1 MLDKDRNITEG
12 AEKFVSF
19 SHNVDLSYTKPVFAS
34 YFEEE
39 IEGITSWK
47 RLYVNVFKKLYEDYD
62 VVIPINQSFHGGNG
76 RFDFCTI
83 ENKEAMTYPIRIVD
97 GKYLETNLSA
107 TNIVRKLKCL
117 LDICLVDEENLI
129 IKYVIKRWE
138 KSSEETKESNKWEN
152 KNLTYKKADT
162 IDKRSIVDSVHE
174 AKLDLFRQI
183 LREKYP
189 KGYRLNSTIE
199 RTRFKRYW
207 QEIYGNEIAF
217 NDEKIDKYLRQC
229 GIVYDGKVH
238 HPDNIISDDTK
249 EKLFSYIEQCFQ
261 DGKSAIY
268 YDAIY
273 NKFYDDFL
281 DSYINNAS
289 MLHAYLAYVNKGKY
303 FLHKDFLSQKASS
316 NADLFFEVR
325 DYFIEQARPVKESEL
340 ISTFSNISEKKLYE
354 ILRDHDEFINN
365 GQGEYF
371 YITLLALTDDELQ
384 GIDEMIQGKISV
396 YQFMTSNELLE
407 SIKKKYPHV
416 IEYNDLITEAGM
428 RKAIAYML
436 REKYSFKGKLI
447 SSKERELS
455 KQQVFSAFCEN
466 TNGFTFDELESF
478 SDELGI
484 NIDYD
489 IVYKSAMR
497 VSASKFEPRTHAS
510 FNSDEIDNVID
521 GFCPGDYIPVGKI
534 KQFGLFPDAGY
545 PWNSYLLE
553 QYVAMYSLK
562 YKLLHVSYK
571 KSSCAG
577 GIVKKDSDIETFDD
591 LVIDLLANCGKPLE
605 KETALSY
612 LFEAGYLARGNYAK
626 IDRLLIKAKER
637 RNRKGL

>member
-1 MLDKDRNITEG
+1 MFDMDRSITEG
-12 AEKFVSF
+12 EEKFVSF

-62 VVIPINQSFHGGNG
+62 VVIPINQSFHEGNE
-76 RFDFCTI
+76 RFDFCTA
-83 ENKEAMTYPIRIVD
+83 ENKKAMTYPVRIVD

-138 KSSEETKESNKWEN
+138 KSTEETKESNKWEN
-152 KNLTYKKADT
+152 KNLTYKKADAV
-162 IDKRSIVDSVHE
+162 DKRIIIDSIHE

-183 LREKYP
+183 LKEKSS

-207 QEIYGNEIAF
+207 QETYGNEIAF

-289 MLHAYLAYVNKGKY
+289 MLYAYFAYVNKGKY
-303 FLHKDFLSQKASS
+303 FLHKDFLSQKAGS
-316 NADLFFEVR
+316 NANHFVEVR
-325 DYFIEQARPVKESEL
+325 DYFIEQARPVKETEL
-340 ISTFSNISEKKLYE
+340 VSTFSNISEKKLCE

-365 GQGEYF
+365 NQGEYF
-371 YITLLALTDDELQ
+371 HINVLALTEEELQ
-384 GIDEMIQGKISV
+384 GIDEMIQQKISV
-396 YQFMTSNELLE
+396 YQFMTGNELLE
-407 SIKKKYPHV
+407 CIKKKYPHV
-416 IEYNDLITEAGM
+416 IEYNDLITESGM
-428 RKAIAYML
+428 RKAIVYLL
-436 REKYSFKGKLI
+436 REKYSCKGKLI
-447 SSKERELS
+447 SSKGREMS
-455 KQQVFSAFCEN
+455 KQQVFSSFCGN
-466 TNGFTFDELESF
+466 TSGFTFDELENF
-478 SDELGI
+478 SDELDI

-497 VSASKFEPRTHAS
+497 VSANEFEPRTHAS
-510 FNSDEIDNVID
+510 FNSDEIDKVID
-521 GFCPGDYIPVGKI
+521 GFCAGDYIPVEKI

-577 GIVKKDSDIETFDD
+577 GIVKKGSGIETFDD
-591 LVIDLLANCGKPLE
+591 LIIDVLANSGEPLE
-605 KETALSY
+605 KDASLSY
-612 LFEAGYLARGNYAK
+612 LYEEGYLARRNYAN

>member
-1 MLDKDRNITEG
+1 MLNMGKDTTKE
-12 AEKFVSF
+12 AEMIVSF
-19 SHNVDLSYTKPVFAS
+19 SHISDLAYTKPVFAS

-62 VVIPINQSFHGGNG
+62 TVIPINQSFHAGNE
-76 RFDFCTI
+76 RLDFCI
-83 ENKEAMTYPIRIVD
+83 SENKQAMTYPVRIVD

-107 TNIVRKLKCL
+107 TDIVRKLKVL
-117 LDICLVDEENLI
+117 LDICLVDEENLV
-129 IKYVIKRWE
+129 IKYVLKRRE
-138 KSSEETKESNKWEN
+138 KPTEEIKESNKW
-152 KNLTYKKADT
+152 KTLDFTYKKAEPVDG
-162 IDKRSIVDSVHE
+162 RSIFASVHE

-199 RTRFKRYW
+199 RTRFKSYW
-207 QEIYGNEIAF
+207 QEKYGREIAF
-217 NDEKIDKYLRQC
+217 SDEKIDENLRQC
-229 GIVYDGKVH
+229 GIVYDEKVY
-238 HPDNIISDDTK
+238 HPENIISSNMK

-261 DGKSAIY
+261 DGKTAIY

-273 NKFYDDFL
+273 NNFYDDFL
-281 DSYINNAS
+281 DSHINNAS
-289 MLHAYLAYVNKGKY
+289 MLRAYLAYVNNGQY
-303 FLHKDFLSQKASS
+303 FLHKDFLSQKADG
-316 NADLFFEVR
+316 NVDHFGEIR

-340 ISTFSNISEKKLYE
+340 ISKFSNISEKKLNE
-354 ILRDHDEFINN
+354 ILRDNDEFINN

-371 YITLLALTDDELQ
+371 HVSVMALTDDELE
-384 GIDEMIQGKISV
+384 GIDEMVQSKISV
-396 YQFMTSNELLE
+396 YQFMTGNELLE
-407 SIKKKYPHV
+407 SIQKKYPHV
-416 IEYNDLITEAGM
+416 IEYNALITEAGM
-428 RKAIAYML
+428 RKAIAYLL

-466 TNGFTFDELESF
+466 TSGFTFDELENF

-497 VSASKFEPRTHAS
+497 VSENKFESRTHAS
-510 FNSDEIDNVID
+510 FNSVEIDKVID
-521 GFCPGDYIPVGKI
+521 GFCPGDYIPVETI

-545 PWNSYLLE
+545 PWNRYLLE
-553 QYVAMYSLK
+553 QYVARHSLK

-577 GIVKKDSDIETFDD
+577 GIVKKNSGIETFDD
-591 LVIDLLANCGKPLE
+591 LIIDVLANSGKPLE
-605 KETALSY
+605 KKAALSY
-612 LFEAGYLARGNYAK
+612 LFEEGYLARGNYAK

-637 RNRKGL
+637 RNQKGL